1 MAWLE
6 IVQEHLMGKKTLF
19 WLAFFVLTLFEAALL
34 VYAQDSEHQ
43 TYTQVV
49 LENDN
54 SIRLTKF

>member
-1 MAWLE
+1 
-6 IVQEHLMGKKTLF
+6 MGKKTLF

-34 VYAQDSEHQ
+34 VYAQDSEEQ

-54 SIRLTKF
+54 SRRLTKF